1 MIVEWALNFA
11 LLAVGAAL
19 LLCAWRLLRGPEL
32 PDRVLALDTMYVNI
46 VALVVLLG
54 LRQGTAAV
62 LRGGAADR
70 AARFRGHGG
79 AGALPERAATSSSER
94 AAMDFD
100 TAALGLAGC

>member
-11 LLAVGAAL
+11 LLAVGVAL

-54 LRQGTAAV
+54 LRQGTQIYFEAA
-62 LRGGAADR
+62 LLI
-70 AARFRGHGG
+70 
-79 AGALPERAATSSSER
+79 ALLGFVA
-94 AAMDFD
+94 
-100 TAALGLAGC
+100 TAALARYLTRGDVIE

>member
-54 LRQGTAAV
+54 LRQGTQV
-62 LRGGAADR
+62 Y
-70 AARFRGHGG
+70 F
-79 AGALPERAATSSSER
+79 E
-94 AAMDFD
+94 
-100 TAALGLAGC
+100 AALLIALLGFVATVALARYLARGDVIE

>member
-19 LLCAWRLLRGPEL
+19 LLCAWRVLRGPEL

-54 LRQGTAAV
+54 LRQGTQIY
-62 LRGGAADR
+62 
-70 AARFRGHGG
+70 F
-79 AGALPERAATSSSER
+79 E
-94 AAMDFD
+94 
-100 TAALGLAGC
+100 AALLIALLGFVATVALARYLVRGDVIE